1 MRMVHESAGKLQLS
15 NYAIW
20 WMIRPFTHRLAKKAF
35 QQGDNVRHSCALTI
49 LLASS
54 ASCLAQTSVDLYGVV
69 DVSVRSGNGLS
80 ANNTPTPSGN
90 TTAVSS
96 GVDNTSLWGIKVQE
110 SLGGGWRAL
119 AHLEGGINADTGAS
133 AKSDRLFDRQAWAG
147 LDSPYGQ
154 LIAGRQANLISDAL
168 VPVDPIGKRFAAFN
182 PNINVAGL
190 SNTAF
195 GTHAFGRQYGP
206 SGYADNF
213 YRLDNTVKYTASVG
227 PWQARAAYSAGEV
240 AGDASASAS
249 HGVALAYQRP
259 DWTISGATM
268 QFRSREGL
276 PLDAWSLGAA
286 LRIAAWQFK
295 ANVARNDADT
305 GPGKRVAQRVLS
317 AGVSRAAGYGLLVT
331 TAWYSV
337 RREATGYRDDGFDR
351 GFLFVE
357 KTLAPRTTAY
367 AEADYTIWRGDAAG
381 LTASRPNDHHG
392 TGLTLGLMQKF

>member
-1 MRMVHESAGKLQLS
+1 MRQ
-15 NYAIW
+15 
-20 WMIRPFTHRLAKKAF
+20 
-35 QQGDNVRHSCALTI
+35 SCALTVM
-49 LLASS
+49 LLASGT
-54 ASCLAQTSVDLYGVV
+54 CLAQGSVNLYGIV
-69 DVSVRSGNGLS
+69 DVGLRAVDGLAGSTASV
-80 ANNTPTPSGN
+80 A
-90 TTAVSS
+90 S
-96 GVDNTSLWGIKVQE
+96 GVNQTSRWGLRGQE
-110 SLGGGWRAL
+110 DLGAGWKAVFR
-119 AHLEGGINADTGAS
+119 LEGGMNADTGTQ

-154 LIAGRQANLISDAL
+154 LAVGRQANLISDAL
-168 VPVDPIGKRFAAFN
+168 VAVDPLGKRDASFN

-213 YRLDNTVKYTASVG
+213 YRLDNTVKYTATVG

-240 AGDASASAS
+240 AGDAGASSS

-259 DWTISGATM
+259 DWAVSGATM
-268 QFRSREGL
+268 QFRSRDGL

-286 LRIAAWQFK
+286 VRLGAWQLK
-295 ANVARNDADT
+295 ANAARNDADT
-305 GPGKRVAQRVLS
+305 GPARTVHQRVLS
-317 AGVSRAAGYGLLVT
+317 AGVSRPLGRDLLVT

-337 RREATGYRDDGFDR
+337 RREATGYVDDGFDR

-367 AEADYTIWRGDAAG
+367 VEADYTAWRGDAA
-381 LTASRPNDHHG
+381 SRGRHG
-392 TGLTLGLMQKF
+392 TGVTLGLKQKF